1 MILKINKLNCENV
14 FYKILS
20 DSIDNEGQTINKI
33 YISKEYFNKADQQ
46 YKYNYIILN
55 NVDELEQ
62 ITTTNKNIYEI
73 LQHNKQIKPFLD
85 IDLIIK
91 DYDSRNFRFDQYK

>member
-14 FYKILS
+14 LYKILS

-33 YISKEYFNKADQQ
+33 YISKEYFNKKDQQ

-62 ITTTNKNIYEI
+62 ITTTNNNIYEI
-73 LQHNKQIKPFLD
+73 LQNTISKLNHF
-85 IDLIIK
+85 
-91 DYDSRNFRFDQYK
+91 